1 MTDKKDFEQV
11 LIDAGI
17 PTTDESVKSK
27 WDEVVT
33 EQGFVVENNSPFSP
47 FWRLIK
53 AIASTPVLQI
63 MELLVSHI
71 MPNTFVLTASGQWL
85 DKHGES
91 RNTTRLTALKSQ
103 GNVQITRVDGSE
115 ELVIL
120 AGTIIQSSP
129 INNIIYQVKTLYDT
143 TFAVDEL
150 SQLALVE
157 ALKDGAEQN
166 LTGGYYNA
174 FVEPIEGVTVVNL
187 DNWLISAGQD
197 IESDDNYKLRI
208 RDKFATLGNF
218 HVDAVY
224 RAIISEFP
232 GILADNI
239 AFERNAPRGP
249 GSANAYVHLAVGNI
263 SDAVIS
269 ELNNHITS
277 GNHGNGDD
285 LVVFATPTQAQNI
298 ILDYWLHPNEAD
310 INSEIGQFIRAVFRE
325 NSAYKTTVCNVNSTF
340 SFSLLAS
347 ELHTNFPSLKSLKF
361 QNDDIESALWLP
373 VIDSLTLNKQA

>member
-1 MTDKKDFEQV
+1 MTDKKEFAQV
-11 LIDAGI
+11 LVDAGI
-17 PTTDESVKSK
+17 PTTDESIKSK

-33 EQGFVVENNSPFSP
+33 EQGFEVENNSPFSP

-53 AIASTPVLQI
+53 AIASQPVLQL

-71 MPNTFVLTASGQWL
+71 MPNTFVLTSSGQWL

-91 RNTTRLTALKSQ
+91 RNTARLSALKAQ
-103 GNVQITRVDGSE
+103 GNVQMTRIDGSA
-115 ELVIL
+115 ELVIP

-129 INNIIYQVKTLYDT
+129 INNIVYQVQTLYDT
-143 TFAVDEL
+143 TFAVGEL

-157 ALKDGAEQN
+157 ALKDGTEQN

-174 FVEPIEGVTVVNL
+174 FAVPINDVTVVNL

-239 AFERNAPRGP
+239 AFERNAPRGA
-249 GSANAYVHLAVGNI
+249 GSANAYVHLAVGTI

-269 ELNNHITS
+269 EINNYIIS

-285 LVVFATPTQAQNI
+285 LVVFATPTQAQNVT
-298 ILDYWLHPNEAD
+298 LDYWLFPNFAD
-310 INSEIGQFIRAVFRE
+310 ISNEIEQFIRAVFRE
-325 NSAYKTTVCNVNSTF
+325 NSAYKATVCNVNSTL

-347 ELHTNFPSLKSLKF
+347 ELHNNFPSIKSLKF
-361 QNDDIESALWLP
+361 QNVDIESALWLP
-373 VIDSLTLNKQA
+373 VINSLTLNKQA

>member
-1 MTDKKDFEQV
+1 MTDKKEFEQV

-33 EQGFVVENNSPFSP
+33 EQGFMVENNSPFSP

-63 MELLVSHI
+63 MDLLVSHI
-71 MPNTFVLTASGQWL
+71 MPNTFVLTSSGQWL

-91 RNTTRLTALKSQ
+91 RNTTRLMALKAQ

-115 ELVIL
+115 ELVIPV
-120 AGTIIQSSP
+120 GTIIQSSP

-143 TFAVDEL
+143 TFAIDEL

-157 ALKDGAEQN
+157 ALKDGIEQN

-174 FVEPIEGVTVVNL
+174 FVVPIEGVTVVNL
-187 DNWLISAGQD
+187 DNWLISAGQN
-197 IESDDNYKLRI
+197 IENDDNYKLRI

-239 AFERNAPRGP
+239 AFERNAPRGA
-249 GSANAYVHLAVGNI
+249 GSANTYVHLAVGNI
-263 SDAVIS
+263 SEAVIS
-269 ELNNHITS
+269 ELNNHIAS

-298 ILDYWLHPNEAD
+298 TLDYWLHANEAD
-310 INSEIGQFIRAVFRE
+310 IASEIEQFIRAAFRE
-325 NSAYKTTVCNVNSTF
+325 NSAYKPTVCNVNRIF

-347 ELHTNFPSLKSLKF
+347 ELHNKFTGIKSLKF
-361 QNDDIESALWLP
+361 TNADIETALWLP
-373 VIDSLTLNKQA
+373 VINTLTLNKQA